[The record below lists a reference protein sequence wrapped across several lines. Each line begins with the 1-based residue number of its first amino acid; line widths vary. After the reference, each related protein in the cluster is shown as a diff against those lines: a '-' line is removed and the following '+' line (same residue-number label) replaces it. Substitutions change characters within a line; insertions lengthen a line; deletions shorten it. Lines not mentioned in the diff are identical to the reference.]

1 MSQALLQVRDLT
13 VELRNCGPVLSGI
26 SFEIH
31 AGEIV
36 GIFGESGCGK
46 TTLALAIL
54 NLLPENRYK
63 MCGSICLRGQDLA
76 GLGERAMQPIR
87 GRVISMISQDPMLA
101 LNPVMR
107 VRHQI
112 TEVLRAHRAAGD
124 AASLL
129 ELAGLTPSDRIL
141 EAYPHQLS
149 GGERQRVTI
158 AQALACR
165 PALVI
170 ADEPFTAL
178 DAVRV
183 VELAAL
189 FRELKEKIGVSFLVI
204 SHSPGVLARIA
215 DSVMVMHNGRIVEQG
230 PPSAVFGSPKHPYTA
245 AVRAA
250 AERMA
255 GCA

>member
-1 MSQALLQVRDLT
+1 MSKDLLQVCDLA
-13 VELRNCGPVLSGI
+13 VELRDHGTVLSDI
-26 SFEIH
+26 CFDIH

-54 NLLPENRYK
+54 NLLPEHRYVVR
-63 MCGSICLRGQDLA
+63 GSIRLRGRELV

-87 GRVISMISQDPMLA
+87 GGVISLISQDPMLA

-107 VRHQI
+107 VRDQVAEI
-112 TEVLRAHRAAGD
+112 LRAHRAGGE

-129 ELAGLTPSDRIL
+129 ELAGLPPSQRVL
-141 EAYPHQLS
+141 NAYPHQLS

-165 PALVI
+165 PSLVI

-178 DAVRV
+178 DAIRV

-189 FRELKEKIGVSFLVI
+189 FRQLKEKTGSSFIVI

-215 DSVMVMHNGRIVEQG
+215 DSVLVMRDGRIVEQG
-230 PPSAVFGSPKHPYTA
+230 QPCAVFGSPKHPYTA
-245 AVRAA
+245 AVLAA

-255 GCA
+255 ERA